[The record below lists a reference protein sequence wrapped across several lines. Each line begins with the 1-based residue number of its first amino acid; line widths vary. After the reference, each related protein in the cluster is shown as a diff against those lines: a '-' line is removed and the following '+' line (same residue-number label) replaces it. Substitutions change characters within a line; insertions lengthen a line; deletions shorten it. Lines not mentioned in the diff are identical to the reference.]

1 MNGNILKTDPH
12 SPLRLSYGFIMDGV
26 LPLRNITEM
35 AINGHVISRRLR
47 DENALIPGPK
57 DRKIRSRRS
66 ISVIPKYLT
75 VYPDPE
81 LDRFVGVKRFYFTK
95 NEYLNLNVSLTLIHI

>member
-1 MNGNILKTDPH
+1 VNGNILKTDPH

-47 DENALIPGPK
+47 DENALI
-57 DRKIRSRRS
+57 RSRRS